1 MSALRFVAWQVY
13 RKSQKGKK
21 KQQKT
26 KPKQQIW
33 GFLLNEANRK
43 IHQNLPL
50 HSGLSQASA
59 VSSGLQTPGPFQ
71 LKAYGWKLCWLCG
84 IAFISRGEELLLAV
98 GFTVICYTA
107 QRANVAT
114 TGFSSAGKSQQWL
127 ETPPHSPRVSLIP
140 APRPPTPS
148 LLLQDI
154 PELFHRT
161 SRERKNTFS
170 LD

>member
-1 MSALRFVAWQVY
+1 MSALCFVAWQVY
-13 RKSQKGKK
+13 RKSQKGKN

-50 HSGLSQASA
+50 HSGLPRASA
-59 VSSGLQTPGPFQ
+59 VSSGLQIPGPFQ

-84 IAFISRGEELLLAV
+84 IAFISRGEDLLVAV
-98 GFTVICYTA
+98 GFAVICYTA

-127 ETPPHSPRVSLIP
+127 ETL
-140 APRPPTPS
+140 PTHLGFPLFQLHVPQPLPS
-148 LLLQDI
+148 CCRIYLSCSTEH
-154 PELFHRT
+154 PEKGKTCFL
-161 SRERKNTFS
+161 
-170 LD
+170 